1 MGDVWARSRVGVATI
16 AGGPFD
22 PSPEIGHTGVVK
34 SEREVGAGTAD
45 GRTRDR
51 VVRLL
56 LEHGPSTAADLSRRL
71 GLSPAAIRRHLDA
84 MTADGT
90 ITTTSARVRGP
101 RGRGRPARHYTLT
114 EAGHQAGPTAY
125 SDLAEGALRF
135 LAEACG
141 HEMVAEFA
149 ESRGAALEDRIRSAV
164 GSADP
169 GDRPAAVADAMT
181 KAGYTASVS
190 EVPTGV
196 QICQHHCPVQYV
208 AERFPALCEAET
220 AMLARL
226 LDTHVQRLAT
236 IAHGDGVC
244 TTHIPAVLPAITR
257 PAGGAPDTRKLDGAP
272 GASSTERQS
281 SDHSTSSGG
290 PSL

>member
-1 MGDVWARSRVGVATI
+1 MGQITCPSAGLRGSAFDRAR
-16 AGGPFD
+16 
-22 PSPEIGHTGVVK
+22 EIRHTGVVK
-34 SEREVGAGTAD
+34 SGHEASADAVAGTTD

-56 LEHGPSTAADLSRRL
+56 LERGPSTAADLSRLL

-84 MTADGT
+84 MIADGT
-90 ITTTSARVRGP
+90 ITTAPVRVRRP
-101 RGRGRPARHYTLT
+101 RGRGRPARHYKLT
-114 EAGHQAGPTAY
+114 EAGHRAGPTAY
-125 SDLAEGALRF
+125 SDLAAAALRY
-135 LAEACG
+135 LADTCGEEA
-141 HEMVAEFA
+141 VIEFA
-149 ESRGAALEDRIRSAV
+149 RTRGLDLERQIRGAVSAV
-164 GSADP
+164 AP
-169 GDRPAAVADAMT
+169 ADRPAALAAAMT
-181 KAGYTASVS
+181 RAGYTASVS
-190 EVPTGV
+190 EVQTGI

-244 TTHIPAVLPAITR
+244 TTHIPAGVPLVSGYFGDGIPS
-257 PAGGAPDTRKLDGAP
+257 GGAP
-272 GASSTERQS
+272 GAAPSAQQTSQPSTPSE
-281 SDHSTSSGG
+281 G

>member
-1 MGDVWARSRVGVATI
+1 MGQVTPG
-16 AGGPFD
+16 AGGLRGSAFD
-22 PSPEIGHTGVVK
+22 RLREIGHTGVVK
-34 SEREVGAGTAD
+34 TERKASLDTGPGAAD

-56 LEHGPSTAADLSRRL
+56 LERGPSTAADLSRRL

-90 ITTTSARVRGP
+90 ITTAPVRVRGP
-101 RGRGRPARHYTLT
+101 RGRGRPARHYKLT
-114 EAGHQAGPTAY
+114 EAGHRAGPTAY
-125 SDLAEGALRF
+125 SDLAAAALRF
-135 LAEACG
+135 LADTCGEEA
-141 HEMVAEFA
+141 VAEFA
-149 ESRGAALEDRIRSAV
+149 RTQGLDLERQIRAAVA
-164 GSADP
+164 AAAP
-169 GDRPAAVADAMT
+169 ADRPAALAAAMT
-181 KAGYTASVS
+181 QAGYTASVS
-190 EVPTGV
+190 EVQTGI

-244 TTHIPAVLPAITR
+244 TTHIPAGAPLASGCFEGGIPS
-257 PAGGAPDTRKLDGAP
+257 GGARDAAP
-272 GASSTERQS
+272 SGQQTSQSST
-281 SDHSTSSGG
+281 
-290 PSL
+290 PSEGLSL